1 MEGEREDEKHPRV
14 EETWIDWLPLAARAC
29 NPGIC
34 ADGELNQWPFGSQ
47 VDSPLSHTS
56 RGENMFS

>member
-14 EETWIDWLPLAARAC
+14 EETWIDWLPLAALAC

-34 ADGELNQWPFGSQ
+34 ADGELNQ
-47 VDSPLSHTS
+47 
-56 RGENMFS
+56 